1 MPATVL
7 QPARAEPPAFLS
19 IGHITRDVLPD
30 GSFALGGTVTF
41 ATLTVER
48 LGLPAAL
55 VTCASADICQ
65 QLPSLL
71 PGIGLAA
78 RMAART
84 TTFENRYQDGF
95 RIQYLRARSEPLEI
109 EDVPLPWRAA
119 PIVLLAP
126 LAQELTP
133 EIVAL
138 FPRSEGRILAATPQ
152 GWLRR
157 WDSDGRVWPTPWE
170 AAEQVLPHLDALILS
185 HDDLLPFANGSRA
198 EAEAILRRWSQLVP
212 LLVATAG
219 REGATL
225 FRKGLAQH
233 FPAYP
238 AREVDPTGAGDVF
251 AAAFLVQLARSGD
264 PVAAVDFANCVASFS
279 VEDVGTRGIPSPT
292 QVEKRLAQ
300 RRGSEAG

>member
-1 MPATVL
+1 MPATIL

-30 GSFALGGTVTF
+30 GSLALGGTVTF

-55 VTCASADICQ
+55 VTCAAADLCQ
-65 QLPSLL
+65 QLPALL

-78 RMAART
+78 RLATTT

-109 EDVPLPWRAA
+109 EDIPLSWRAA

-126 LAQELTP
+126 LTQELAP
-133 EIVAL
+133 EMVAL
-138 FPRSEGRILAATPQ
+138 FPRGEGRILAATPQ

-157 WDSDGRVWPTPWE
+157 WDADGRVWPTPWE

-225 FRKGLAQH
+225 FRNGQAQH
-233 FPAYP
+233 FPAYA

-264 PVAAVDFANCVASFS
+264 PATAVDFANCVASFS
-279 VEDVGTRGIPSPT
+279 VEAVGTSAIPGPT
-292 QVEKRLAQ
+292 QVEQRLAQ
-300 RRGSEAG
+300 RRRSGAG

>member
-1 MPATVL
+1 MSATVL

-41 ATLTVER
+41 ASLTVER

-55 VTCASADICQ
+55 VTCAAADLCQ

-78 RMAART
+78 RLASTT

-95 RIQYLRARSEPLEI
+95 RIQYLRARSEPLTA
-109 EDVPLPWRAA
+109 EDVPPSWRDA

-126 LAQELTP
+126 LAQELAS
-133 EIVAL
+133 EIVTF
-138 FPRSEGRILAATPQ
+138 FPRGEGRLLAATPQ

-157 WDSDGRVWPTPWE
+157 WDADGRVWPTPWE
-170 AAEQVLPHLDALILS
+170 AAEQVLPQLDALILS
-185 HDDLLPFANGSRA
+185 HDDLLPFAHGSRA
-198 EAEAILRRWSQLVP
+198 EAVAILRHWSQLVP

-225 FRKGLAQH
+225 FRNGQAEH

-251 AAAFLVQLARSGD
+251 AAAFLVHLARSGD
-264 PVAAVDFANCVASFS
+264 PAAAVDFANCVASFS
-279 VEDVGTRGIPSPT
+279 VEAVGTRGIPTPP
-292 QVEKRLAQ
+292 QVEERLTLG
-300 RRGSEAG
+300 RRPASG

>member
-7 QPARAEPPAFLS
+7 QPARAEPPAFLC

-78 RMAART
+78 RMAATT

-95 RIQYLRARSEPLEI
+95 RIQYLRARSEPLET

-133 EIVAL
+133 EMLAL
-138 FPRSEGRILAATPQ
+138 FPRGEGRILAATPQ

-157 WDSDGRVWPTPWE
+157 WDSDGRIWPTPWE

-225 FRKGLAQH
+225 FRQGLAQH

-264 PVAAVDFANCVASFS
+264 PAAAVDFANCVASFS
-279 VEDVGTRGIPSPT
+279 VEAVGTRGIPSPD
-292 QVEKRLAQ
+292 QVEKRLAE
-300 RRGSEAG
+300 RRGSDAG